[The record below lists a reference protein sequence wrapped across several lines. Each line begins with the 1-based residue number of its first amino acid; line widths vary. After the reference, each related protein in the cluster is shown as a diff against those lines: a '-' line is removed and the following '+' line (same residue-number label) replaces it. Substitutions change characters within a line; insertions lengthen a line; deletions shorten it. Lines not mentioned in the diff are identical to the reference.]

1 MAKMMLTLPDEMQE
15 ALHQASNNED
25 RVIAAVVRRA
35 IAEYLLKHH
44 NITVPHN
51 MKWGG
56 GSGGKRSESSGEG
69 E

>member
-15 ALHQASNNED
+15 ALHKASRAEE

-44 NITVPHN
+44 QMEVNHL

-56 GSGGKRSESSGEG
+56 GSGKTEG
-69 E
+69 EEER